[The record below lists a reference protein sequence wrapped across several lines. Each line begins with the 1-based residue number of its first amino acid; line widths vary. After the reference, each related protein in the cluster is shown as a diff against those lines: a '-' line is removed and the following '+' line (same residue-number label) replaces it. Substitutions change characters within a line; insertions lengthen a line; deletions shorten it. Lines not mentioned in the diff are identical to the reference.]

1 MADNIELS
9 AGSGGALVATDDD
22 GTAQVQWNKLKY
34 GADGTFTVVEATNGL
49 PIQSDGSALTV
60 SGTVTANLSATDNAV
75 LDAIAASV
83 AGTLTVDLGTNN
95 DVTLATLPDT
105 ASGDLAAINSAV
117 SGTLT
122 VGGTVTANLGAT
134 DNAVLD
140 AIAGSVAGTLVVDA
154 TGQGDVPVTLGGEA
168 VVLGAGTAAIGKLAA
183 NSGVDIGDVDVTSAP
198 ARDRTTDNMG
208 VALDSDTLMQ
218 DTTAR
223 TVSFGVINASSS
235 GDNTL
240 LVAQG
245 ASNKI
250 RIVSLFLVSAG
261 TVNVRFE
268 SAAGGTALTGQM
280 PLIANTGFVLPF
292 NPTGWFET
300 GANALLNL
308 ELSGAIGV
316 HGSFSY
322 VVVT

>member
-9 AGSGGALVATDDD
+9 AGSGGAVVATDDD
-22 GTAQVQWNKLKY
+22 GVAQHQYVKVEF
-34 GADGTFTVVEATNGL
+34 GADNTQTKVTASEGL
-49 PIQSDGSALTV
+49 PIQPDS
-60 SGTVTANLSATDNAV
+60 
-75 LDAIAASV
+75 
-83 AGTLTVDLGTNN
+83 TLTGGGTEDAALRVTIANNSTGVLSVDDGGG
-95 DVTLATLPDT
+95 
-105 ASGDLAAINSAV
+105 S
-117 SGTLT
+117 LT
-122 VGGTVTANLGAT
+122 IDGTVTANLGAT

-140 AIAGSVAGTLVVDA
+140 FIAGSVAGTLVVDA

-240 LVAQG
+240 LAAQG